1 MKYIQQVM
9 CMCTQMCEKIEHK
22 CNYCYFFWKKET
34 NAGKLVFLVD
44 AATMEVV
51 DVDSPLV
58 EGGEYKV
65 HVEPEV
71 MISL

>member
-9 CMCTQMCEKIEHK
+9 CMCTKMCEKIDDK
-22 CNYCYFFWKKET
+22 CNYCYLFKIET
-34 NAGKLVFLVD
+34 NAGKLLFLVD
-44 AATMEVV
+44 SATMEVV